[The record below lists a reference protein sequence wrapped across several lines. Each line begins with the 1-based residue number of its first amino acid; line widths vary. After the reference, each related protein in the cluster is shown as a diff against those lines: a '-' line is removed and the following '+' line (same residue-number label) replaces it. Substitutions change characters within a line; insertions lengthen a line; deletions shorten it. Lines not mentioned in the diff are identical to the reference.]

1 MTLKEFD
8 AIRSYLPKNINIIIE
23 LPNTASSNK
32 GHLIKET
39 WGNHDGRYNMKCP
52 NCGCRYN
59 MKCPNCGWQSYDI
72 RPGEIEPKKC
82 PICEDKENR
91 K

>member
-23 LPNTASSNK
+23 PPNTAPSNK
-32 GHLIKET
+32 GYLVKET

-52 NCGCRYN
+52 
-59 MKCPNCGWQSYDI
+59 KCGWQSHDI
-72 RPGEIEPKKC
+72 RPGEFQPEKC
-82 PICEDKENR
+82 PKCN
-91 K
+91 